1 MATRSSWSRSSS
13 DPAAGRLGTPTS
25 ARHPPPQAGEIASR
39 RQRSSAGTPTA
50 RMARWPGNAGQFSRW
65 GLHTGTA
72 PRSGARGRNANRE
85 EARDGWERRPLVG
98 TARHRRAKSRLA
110 DRNQAPGRLGTP
122 TSGRHRPPQAGEIAS
137 RRPRRSAGTAWN
149 TAARS
154 APPAAGGRNRV
165 SPTET
170 KRGDGLERR
179 PPIGTARRRRAKSR
193 LADRNEARERLGTPT
208 SGRHRPPQAGEIAS
222 RRPRSS
228 AGTAWN
234 ADLRSAPRP
243 DRAAKG
249 ASSTGC

>member
-1 MATRSSWSRSSS
+1 
-13 DPAAGRLGTPTS
+13 
-25 ARHPPPQAGEIASR
+25 
-39 RQRSSAGTPTA
+39 
-50 RMARWPGNAGQFSRW
+50 MARWPGNAGQFSRW

-137 RRPRRSAGTAWN
+137 RRPRRSAGTA
-149 TAARS
+149 
-154 APPAAGGRNRV
+154 
-165 SPTET
+165 
-170 KRGDGLERR
+170 
-179 PPIGTARRRRAKSR
+179 
-193 LADRNEARERLGTPT
+193 GTPPP
-208 SGRHRPPQAGEIAS
+208 GRHRPPQAGEIAS

-234 ADLRSAPRP
+234 ADLRSAPPAAGGRNRVSPTETKRGNGLERRP
-243 DRAAKG
+243 PVGTARRRRAKSRLADRDEARERLGTPTSGRHRPPQAGEIASRRPRSSRERLGTPTSGRHRGPTGLRRALRPPAARPRVR
-249 ASSTGC
+249 